1 MRRLELRQ
9 GLSYAVK
16 GFSCVKGVPFDVDDD
31 AARRLLST
39 GRFEELPVADDD
51 AGGTD
56 SEKSDDFM
64 KLFWSEPAEKT
75 EDTNKEPDGL
85 GFVQENTEPPMQ
97 IPVCQ
102 ENTEPPMAVFE
113 QSVAQELSADR
124 IAKLKKPE
132 LEALAA
138 ERNIDISGCNNNE
151 ERAAKICGVLGLAGM
166 VQMGLEI

>member
-56 SEKSDDFM
+56 S
-64 KLFWSEPAEKT
+64 
-75 EDTNKEPDGL
+75 DGSM
-85 GFVQENTEPPMQ
+85 GNE
-97 IPVCQ
+97 
-102 ENTEPPMAVFE
+102 
-113 QSVAQELSADR
+113 ELSADR

-151 ERAAKICGVLGLAGM
+151 ERAAKICGVLGLVGM